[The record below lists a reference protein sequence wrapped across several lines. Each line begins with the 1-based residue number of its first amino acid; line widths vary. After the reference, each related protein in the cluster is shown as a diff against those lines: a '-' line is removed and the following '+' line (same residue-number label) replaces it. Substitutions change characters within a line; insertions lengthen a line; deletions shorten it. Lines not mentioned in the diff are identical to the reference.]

1 MDLYQEIIAHA
12 LWQYGLRI
20 DIPNLDTDPKT
31 WIENSCYQALT
42 QIKGILVDE
51 NLDDPT
57 CFQKIEAI
65 VKVFEDM
72 GSDGG
77 GRHDFG

>member
-1 MDLYQEIIAHA
+1 MELYQEIVAHA
-12 LWQYGLRI
+12 LWQHGLRI
-20 DIPNLDTDPKT
+20 DIPGLDADPKT
-31 WIENSCYQALT
+31 WIENSCYQALA
-42 QIKGILVDE
+42 QIKDIIADE
-51 NLDDPT
+51 SLDDPT

-65 VKVFEDM
+65 VKIFEDM